1 MEERLRAISLRVRW
15 RLIAG
20 LIAAVMTVSLTLP
33 ALASHALAGST
44 SDVIWPNGAV
54 MSDEIIWPNGALTSE
69 VIWPNGALPDGA
81 PGQG

>member
-1 MEERLRAISLRVRW
+1 LV
-15 RLIAG
+15 AG
-20 LIAAVMTVSLTLP
+20 LVAALMAVSLTLP
-33 ALASHALAGST
+33 ALASRALAGSVT

-54 MSDEIIWPNGALTSE
+54 VSDEIIWPNGALTSE